1 MVIYFVVFAIVMLI
15 TVFAQTLYKKNPKIS
30 KFLSL
35 IAILILSLFAAI
47 RGLTVGTDINIYGY
61 RYFHSAGYYP
71 NIISYLN
78 FYETEHLYFV
88 LNYIVYSLTHNIHV
102 LFFVFQFFIA
112 LVVYNIAY
120 KEKENGTM
128 WLYILSYLM
137 LWFNSSL
144 NILRQSLAIFVILYA
159 FRYIEDKKYFKYII
173 AVLVASLFHKS
184 ALLCLIFPLLSL
196 LSNSKRQKL
205 YLILIVI
212 VTLIVYN
219 YLDYIIIF
227 TQNNMSFFQKY
238 VSYLSNEEGN
248 INWYFAAVKLIMLS
262 GIIVFSKKAEN
273 KRSNNLLIMLA
284 VIDLLL
290 YCFSAYIKY
299 GYRLSYFF
307 LPHLIILIPRIDKS
321 LENYSGRSLYR
332 LFIIVSLIVYWIV
345 RYCLVQYDGT
355 IPYVF
360 FWQ

>member
-1 MVIYFVVFAIVMLI
+1 MIIYFVVFAAVMLI
-15 TVFAQTLYKKNPKIS
+15 TIFAQTTYNKNPKLS

-35 IAILILSLFAAI
+35 IAIVTLSLFAAV

-71 NIISYLN
+71 NIFSYIN
-78 FYETEHLYFV
+78 FYESEHLYFA
-88 LNYIVYSLTHNIHV
+88 LNYIVYSLTQNIHV

-120 KEKENGTM
+120 KEKENGAM
-128 WLYILSYLM
+128 WLYVFSYLM

-144 NILRQSLAIFVILYA
+144 NILRQSMAIFVILYA
-159 FRYIEDKKYFKYII
+159 FRYIENKKYFKYII
-173 AVLVASLFHKS
+173 FVLIASLFHKS
-184 ALLCLIFPLLSL
+184 ALLCLAFPILSM
-196 LSNSKRQKL
+196 LSNSKRQKM
-205 YLILIVI
+205 YLTLIV
-212 VTLIVYN
+212 VATLIVYN

-227 TQNNMSFFQKY
+227 AQNHLSFFQKY
-238 VSYLSNEEGN
+238 VSYLSNEEAN
-248 INWYFAAVKLIMLS
+248 INWYFALVKLIMLV
-262 GIIVFSKKAEN
+262 GIIIFSKKAEN
-273 KRSNNLLIMLA
+273 KKSNNLLIMIA

-321 LENYSGRSLYR
+321 LENYSGRTLYR
-332 LFIIVSLIVYWIV
+332 IFIIVSLIVYWIV